1 MKNKE
6 YIIDLNND
14 FYLNDVYL
22 KSRYKLIDLNKRNE
36 KNGLEI
42 GSHWEKNSKYPILDD
57 DIKYNQK
64 IQHYETIY
72 NINKTNSEF
81 FSEINQLKKT
91 LSTMEHNSNKTKSIL
106 NLKYL
111 NRNNNNNK
119 IPLKNLI
126 PNLNIENKII
136 NPFKTLNNNDNAI
149 LKKKSFIPFIVNS
162 HELKP
167 KRKRIIYDIRPYDTK
182 NERGFCKFP
191 SEDKERI
198 LKNNNQ
204 FQSLSER
211 NYNKNNNNNNKIKG
225 KRQSIKLNELL
236 DLDLKNNF
244 SYRSRNNN
252 NNLYSKTITIIEPP
266 KTYRLKNKIKK
277 KISNWNFLDDFK
289 IKKGTFPKRF
299 YYMNYNYDN
308 HAENIKE
315 KNSQLHNIKNQI
327 SFKFNQMKNIVN
339 NNIDF
344 TSKTLDK

>member
-6 YIIDLNND
+6 HFKELNNE

-36 KNGLEI
+36 KNGFEI
-42 GSHWEKNSKYPILDD
+42 GSHWEKNSNYPILDD
-57 DIKYNQK
+57 DIKYNQR
-64 IQHYETIY
+64 IEHYETIY

-167 KRKRIIYDIRPYDTK
+167 KRKRIIYDIRPYDTR
-182 NERGFCKFP
+182 NERGFCKFFL
-191 SEDKERI
+191 ENNDI
-198 LKNNNQ
+198 DLNNNNQ

-211 NYNKNNNNNNKIKG
+211 NYKENNGKIKMKG
-225 KRQSIKLNELL
+225 KRQSIRLNDLL
-236 DLDLKNNF
+236 DLQLKNNY
-244 SYRSRNNN
+244 SYRSRNKSNN
-252 NNLYSKTITIIEPP
+252 IYSKTITIIEPP
-266 KTYRLKNKIKK
+266 KTYRKKIKIK
-277 KISNWNFLDDFK
+277 RKISDWKFFDEVK
-289 IKKGTFPKRF
+289 IKKGAFPKNY

-308 HAENIKE
+308 QAEGIKE
-315 KNSQLHNIKNQI
+315 NNYKLNNIKNQI
-327 SFKFNQMKNIVN
+327 SFKFNQMKNIIN

-344 TSKTLDK
+344 TSKTLDQ